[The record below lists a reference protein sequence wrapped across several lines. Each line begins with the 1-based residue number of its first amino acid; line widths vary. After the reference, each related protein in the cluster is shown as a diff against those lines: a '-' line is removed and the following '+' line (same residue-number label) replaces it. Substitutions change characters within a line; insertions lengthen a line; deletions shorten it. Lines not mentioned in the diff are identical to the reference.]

1 MVVWEGRKGSGSW
14 ECVNAVGRC
23 RTLHL
28 ALAELHEACVGPILE
43 LVQSLWMA
51 CLPFGKSTA
60 PHSAWCHLQAHQG
73 CT

>member
-1 MVVWEGRKGSGSW
+1 MVVWEGRKGSSSW

-51 CLPFGKSTA
+51 CLPFGK
-60 PHSAWCHLQAHQG
+60 
-73 CT
+73 